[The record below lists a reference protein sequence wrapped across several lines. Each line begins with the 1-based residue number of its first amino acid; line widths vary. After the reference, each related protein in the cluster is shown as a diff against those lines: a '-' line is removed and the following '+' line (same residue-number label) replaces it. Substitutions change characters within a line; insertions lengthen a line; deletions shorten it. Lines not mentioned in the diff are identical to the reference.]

1 MLEKTFDTLRT
12 LQSELNSESCL
23 PKEPFIKLGSGQA
36 PTLNYNIP
44 QEASFQTYGN
54 QIVKGIEESAFKAFT
69 KIAPENNYFDRVKTL
84 DKDTLKQ
91 KFAEAVQL
99 QRSDENLIANVA
111 LLRKHLDLSQSNLK
125 AVSLKQNVD
134 AMPGQIPVGVN
145 GAAPLE
151 TPLIVENTNQV
162 NEIQLANLAA
172 EGVQPILIEK
182 LGGYQTKMKFLK
194 QPKTV
199 VPYFAIIEEYTTSS
213 FLGDYGAGKTLDVF
227 SLLPNEKTTIAIK
240 TFKNST
246 STKAYAENVLD
257 SFGENSANELEKNIE
272 DETGSSNSDTSGSS
286 QTNSN
291 SRSAN
296 VSASIGGSFLGIV
309 KFGVKGGYN
318 TASANSATN
327 SNSNTRASNVRSLNK
342 ALDRHVASSNSN
354 RQVNVNSS
362 TTETVTEGEEA
373 STIRELVNLNK
384 SRVLNFVFRQLLQQ
398 YVTITYLSNV
408 RIVYCN
414 GYYESI
420 RMVDVEELENLL
432 EDTINPEQIEAVRK
446 KILKYYCNIYNH
458 KDQPINF
465 IEKVTQNLGACLGA
479 TTETEIFWR
488 IKKTVTD
495 SYTAGGLTLTVP
507 GPILNVKT
515 YTLQTA
521 SVVADALLGQGEALD
536 CFNNKAQDAAVIAE
550 NLKNLE
556 MLQRME
562 VLEELKDPT
571 TKANL
576 YKKIFGACCETP
588 QTQIIH

>member
-1 MLEKTFDTLRT
+1 MLDKTLETLRQ
-12 LQSELNSESCL
+12 LQNELNNESCL

-54 QIVKGIEESAFKAFT
+54 QIAKGIDPKAFKEFT
-69 KIAPENNYFDRVKTL
+69 KTAPANNYFDQVKVL
-84 DKDTLKQ
+84 DKETLKQ

-99 QRSDENLIANVA
+99 QRNDGSLIANVE

-125 AVSLKQNVD
+125 AASLQQKNTDPKIV
-134 AMPGQIPVGVN
+134 AVEGET
-145 GAAPLE
+145 ALE
-151 TPLIVENTNQV
+151 TPLIVENTNQI
-162 NEIQLANLAA
+162 NEVQLANLAA
-172 EGVQPILIEK
+172 EGVQPILVEK
-182 LGGYQTKMKFLK
+182 LGGYQTKMKFLQ

-213 FLGDYGAGKTLDVF
+213 FLGDYGAGKTIDVF
-227 SLLPNEKTTIAIK
+227 SLLPNEKTTITVK

-257 SFGENSANELEKNIE
+257 SFGENSTNELEKNIE
-272 DETGSSNSDTSGSS
+272 DETGSSDSNTTGSS
-286 QTNSN
+286 STN
-291 SRSAN
+291 AN
-296 VSASIGGSFLGIV
+296 NKSASINASVKGSLFKV
-309 KFGVKGGYN
+309 VQFGVNAAYN
-318 TASANSATN
+318 TGSSNSTTN

-354 RQVNVNSS
+354 RQVSVNS
-362 TTETVTEGEEA
+362 TTTDTVTEGEEA
-373 STIRELVNLNK
+373 STVRELLNLNK

-414 GYYESI
+414 GYYESL
-420 RMVDVEELENLL
+420 RMVDVEQLENLL
-432 EDTINPEQIEAVRK
+432 EDTINPEFVEAVRTK
-446 KILKYYCNIYNH
+446 LLKHYCNIYNH

-465 IEKVTQNLGACLGA
+465 IEKITQNLGACLGL
-479 TTETEIFWR
+479 TETETFWR

-495 SYTAGGLTLTVP
+495 SYTAGGLVLTVP

-536 CFNNKAQDAAVIAE
+536 CFNNKTQDAAVIAE
-550 NLKNLE
+550 NVKNLE
-556 MLQRME
+556 MLQRLE
-562 VLEELKDPT
+562 VLEELGDPKL
-571 TKANL
+571 KADM
-576 YKKIFGACCETP
+576 YKKVFGSCCDTP